1 MGLAFVINFFIM
13 MPPVAD
19 LLAGFIPSVPDP
31 VAGDNST
38 PFLIISGMVGTT
50 VAPAMFLMRT
60 TLVKVMVGVWTI
72 CLIKIVMPLSVQ
84 E

>member
-1 MGLAFVINFFIM
+1 M

-60 TLVKVMVGVWTI
+60 TLVK
-72 CLIKIVMPLSVQ
+72 
-84 E
+84 

>member
-1 MGLAFVINFFIM
+1 MVIMINVMLWTNSNAGFDKILSALVGIMGLAFVINFFIM

-50 VAPAMFLMRT
+50 
-60 TLVKVMVGVWTI
+60 
-72 CLIKIVMPLSVQ
+72 
-84 E
+84 

>member
-1 MGLAFVINFFIM
+1 M